1 MMNTINMVCNP
12 KVCGKAQ
19 KLKKKSLCFH
29 HIDIT
34 LSIE

>member
-19 KLKKKSLCFH
+19 KLKKKSLF
-29 HIDIT
+29 
-34 LSIE
+34 SSY